1 MRKVLIMNIIYS
13 FAMVLYAIGTYIAA
27 VFNPKA
33 RARVKGLKT
42 SFSELKTAKQNWGDA
57 PIVWFHCA
65 SLGEFEQGRP
75 LIEAFREQSPQHKV
89 VLSFFSSSG
98 YEIRKN
104 YALADYITYLPFDLP
119 WKARKWAKLLSPE
132 YVFFIKYEYWGN
144 MLREVKKNGAKLYLV
159 AAIFKPEQVFF
170 RSYGSFFRNILRLF
184 DALFVQNEES
194 AKLLDNLNMN
204 NVHVAGDTRFDR
216 VIAIAKQAKKLDF
229 METFVSGAET
239 FVAGSTWPK
248 DEALLAEVLDED
260 KDIKLVLVP
269 HEISEEGVQRLIK
282 LFPSRKALRY
292 TQLQGN
298 DPAQFD
304 LLIIDT
310 VGLLSSVYRYG
321 KYAYIGG
328 GFGVGIHNT
337 LEAAVYGVP
346 VFFGPNFKKFQEACN
361 LISTGGGFTCAQ
373 APSLKEML
381 DLLRQDAAAY
391 TRAAGAAG
399 DLVALHAGATE
410 KIIKAVLAK

>member
-27 VFNPKA
+27 LFNPKA
-33 RARVKGLKT
+33 RARVNGLKT
-42 SFSELKTAKQNWGDA
+42 SLSGLKKVKKEWGDA
-57 PIVWFHCA
+57 PVVWFHCA

-75 LIEAFREQSPQHKV
+75 LLEAFKEQSPKHKI

-119 WKARKWAKLLSPE
+119 WQARTWAKLLSPE
-132 YVFFIKYEYWGN
+132 YVFFIKYEYWAN
-144 MLREVKKNGAKLYLV
+144 LLRETRNTGAKLYLV
-159 AAIFKPEQVFF
+159 AAIFKPEQIFF
-170 RSYGSFFRNILRLF
+170 KPYGGFFRNILRQF
-184 DALFVQNEES
+184 DALFVQNEDS
-194 AKLLDNLNMN
+194 LKLLDDLNL
-204 NVHVAGDTRFDR
+204 NVHVTGDTRFDR
-216 VIAIAKQAKKLDF
+216 VITIAKQAKKLDF
-229 METFVSGAET
+229 MDAFASGHETFIS
-239 FVAGSTWPK
+239 GSTWPK
-248 DEALLAEVLDED
+248 DEALLAEVLDAE
-260 KDIKLVLVP
+260 KDIKLVMVP
-269 HEISEEGVQRLIK
+269 HEISEEGVQRMIK

-292 TQLQGN
+292 TQLEGN

-337 LEAAVYGVP
+337 LEAAVYGIP
-346 VFFGPNFKKFQEACN
+346 VFFGPNYKKFQEACN
-361 LISTGGGFTCAQ
+361 LISTGGGFSCAQ
-373 APSLKEML
+373 PASLKEIL

-410 KIIKAVLAK
+410 KIIKTVLEK